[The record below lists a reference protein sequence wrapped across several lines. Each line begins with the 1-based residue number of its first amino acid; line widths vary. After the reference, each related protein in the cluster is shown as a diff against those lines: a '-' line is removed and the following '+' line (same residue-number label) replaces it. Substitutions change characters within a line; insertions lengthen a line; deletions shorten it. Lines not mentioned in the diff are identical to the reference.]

1 MKLNLFSACLALA
14 VVVAPFAVAA
24 DSASATL
31 ENLRHYTSGAD
42 ATPLRRYEQLVAQAV
57 NDTNLRQSVE
67 ADLDR
72 VLTGDATF
80 EAKRFACKELA
91 VIGTSA
97 SVPALANLLKDEAT
111 AGIACLALANNPS
124 PEALTALRAAL
135 GTTRGLA
142 LAHVIHTLGERR
154 DTKAVA
160 QLIKL
165 ARDTDATVAESATV
179 ALGKIATPGAARSLA
194 ALRRDESPALR
205 LGVAD
210 GSIRL
215 AERLAAGGQPQ
226 RAAAIYTEL
235 LATGWPENV
244 RRGAFLALLRLD
256 RDGGER
262 RIVSVLEGTDAALK
276 PAAIAAISGIR
287 GMDASQKFAAE
298 LPKLVPAEQALL
310 VESLAERHDPVAQA
324 AVQAQLQAADASV
337 RLAAI
342 GALGR
347 NGDAAMVPVLA
358 RALATAQSDQETA
371 AIEDSLTA
379 LNGGELVDRA
389 LTAQLRNRMAGPK
402 TPLLVVLARRGSSLA
417 VPVLLAET
425 ASSDATTAKIAFQ
438 GVGRLAGAE
447 QAEAAVRALAG
458 LRAPDARAEAETAV
472 AQVLSRVGN
481 PARRSAIVRAALG
494 WVITAEARCS
504 LVQLLPTCG
513 DADALAAL
521 KTAMADNEPAVR
533 EAATRA
539 LAEWPDMAAW
549 DMLVALYAQT
559 DNEAH
564 RVLALRGLVRLAGEE
579 NARPDA
585 VLVARYRQLL
595 AGAQSDDDRK
605 LVLGALAG
613 AADPDALKL
622 AEEMLANPGVR
633 AEAELAVRK
642 IADAVKA
649 THPEA
654 AAQARQQL
662 EKR

>member
-1 MKLNLFSACLALA
+1 MKLNSLSTLLSLA
-14 VVVAPFAVAA
+14 VIVAPFAATA

-31 ENLRHYTSGAD
+31 ESLRHYASGAD
-42 ATPLRRYEQLVAQAV
+42 ATPLRRYEQLVAESV
-57 NDTNLRQSVE
+57 NNAAQRKGIE
-67 ADLDR
+67 ADFVS
-72 VLTGDATF
+72 VLTGDSTF
-80 EAKRFACKELA
+80 EAKRFACQQLA
-91 VIGTSA
+91 IIGTSA

-124 PEALTALRAAL
+124 PEALAALRAAL
-135 GTTRGLA
+135 GTTKGLA
-142 LAHVIHTLGERR
+142 LAHVIHTLGERG

-160 QLIKL
+160 QLNKL
-165 ARDTDATVAESATV
+165 ARDTDPMVAESAIV
-179 ALGKIATPGAARSLA
+179 ALGKIATPGAAKTLA

-205 LGVAD
+205 LAVAD

-215 AERLAAGGQPQ
+215 AERLAAKGEPR
-226 RAAAIYTEL
+226 RATVIYTEL

-262 RIVSVLEGTDAALK
+262 RIVSVLEGTDTALK
-276 PAAIAAISGIR
+276 SAAIAAISGIR
-287 GMDASQKFAAE
+287 GLDASQKFAAE
-298 LPKLVPAEQALL
+298 LPKLAPTEQALL

-342 GALGR
+342 GALGEH
-347 NGDAAMVPVLA
+347 GDAGLVPVLT
-358 RALATAQSDQETA
+358 RALATAQSGEETS
-371 AIEDSLTA
+371 AIEQALTV
-379 LNGGELVDRA
+379 LNGGESVDQA
-389 LTAQLRNRMAGPK
+389 LIAQLRNRMAGPK
-402 TPLLVVLARRGSSLA
+402 TPLLTVLARRGSNLA

-425 ASSDATTAKIAFQ
+425 ASTDTTTAKTAFQ
-438 GVGRLAGAE
+438 GLGRLAGAE
-447 QAEAAVRALAG
+447 QAAAAVQALAA
-458 LRAPDARAEAETAV
+458 LRAADARAEAETAV

-481 PARRSAIVRAALG
+481 PARRSAIVRAALDQAST
-494 WVITAEARCS
+494 VEARCS

-513 DADALAAL
+513 DAAALAAL
-521 KTAMADNEPAVR
+521 KTAMTGTEPNVR

-539 LAEWPDMAAW
+539 LAEWPDLAAW
-549 DMLVALYAQT
+549 ATLAALYSQT

-579 NARPDA
+579 NAHPDA
-585 VLVARYRQLL
+585 ALVALYRQLL
-595 AGAQSDDDRK
+595 AGAKSDEDRK

-622 AEEMLANPGVR
+622 AVEMLANPGVR
-633 AEAELAVRK
+633 AEAELAVRR

-649 THPEA
+649 AHPEA
-654 AAQARQQL
+654 AAQARQEL
-662 EKR
+662 EKH